1 LGVGAPIRLRT
12 PEAAFDEIRQNVTGY
27 DLPVSSLLG
36 GGAPHSTATCKASEP
51 LYDVP
56 LGNIFSANDFLFTSG
71 SLGRYCSK
79 LTSTKEAKDTPWI
92 SSPNIQSWWYR

>member
-1 LGVGAPIRLRT
+1 
-12 PEAAFDEIRQNVTGY
+12 
-27 DLPVSSLLG
+27 
-36 GGAPHSTATCKASEP
+36 
-51 LYDVP
+51 VP
-56 LGNIFSANDFLFTSG
+56 AGNIFSANDFLFTSG